1 MNCGGVGN
9 DPIGV
14 NGDETQKSDL
24 RGGQIA
30 THLASLF
37 LLLPLLSNPS
47 LHGGQPLPGRVSS
60 NNGRLCWNLFAR

>member
-9 DPIGV
+9 DSIGV

-30 THLASLF
+30 AHLALF
-37 LLLPLLSNPS
+37 FFFF
-47 LHGGQPLPGRVSS
+47 
-60 NNGRLCWNLFAR
+60 LF